1 MTSDPA
7 KTPLRMTAQE
17 FVTCI
22 AVMAGAAKVKERKPK
37 RPRIVDLEEK
47 VPARPNGKPVWKW
60 VPEAPAHCLIA
71 ATCRSRSA
79 V

>member
-22 AVMAGAAKVKERKPK
+22 AVMAAQGKANRAQKKSPPK
-37 RPRIVDLEEK
+37 LVALEEQPLK
-47 VPARPNGKPVWKW
+47 
-60 VPEAPAHCLIA
+60 
-71 ATCRSRSA
+71 SS
-79 V
+79 